1 MRATKQWIPRPGE
14 NALLGQFTVRIHSI
28 KLVSTTEGVAECI
41 ILDGEDEGKRLTV
54 MFSRLKELKG

>member
-28 KLVSTTEGVAECI
+28 KLVSMTEGVAECI
-41 ILDGEDEGKRLTV
+41 VLDGEDEGK
-54 MFSRLKELKG
+54 